1 MAKAENSDDD
11 LDLDSFESPDVDETD
26 SNSEYINLDPG
37 ESVTGYITD
46 VNFAAGD
53 NGLIEI
59 DGRTLWL
66 NATMRRQLEDALVTG
81 EPVAHVKLDE
91 EASFEDENGE
101 EQTYN
106 PRELRFQTGS
116 N

>member
-1 MAKAENSDDD
+1 MSKSDKADDD
-11 LDLDSFESPDVDETD
+11 FELESFATPDVDESD
-26 SNSEYINLDPG
+26 ANGGSINLGPG
-37 ESVTGYITD
+37 ESVTGRITS
-46 VNFAAGD
+46 VNFLAGD

-66 NATMRRQLEDALVTG
+66 NATMRRQLEQALVVG

-91 EASFEDENGE
+91 EESFEDENGE

-106 PRELRFQTGS
+106 PRELRFMGD